1 MQEKWRPVVG
11 YEGLYEVSN
20 FGRIRRIRIVV
31 QTRKKHGY
39 MQVSLKDSGGA
50 RKSLR
55 VHRIVAEAFIP
66 NPEGKPQVNHRDE
79 NPENNRADNLE
90 WATAEENTN
99 YGSRTARA
107 AAKNGSKTPIVQID
121 PKTLKAVA
129 EYPGQSAAA
138 RATGISLAS
147 INACLRGKQRRA
159 GGYLW
164 EYKYKK
170 VVL

>member
-1 MQEKWRPVVG
+1 MKEEWRPVVG
-11 YEGLYEVSN
+11 YEGRYEVSSL
-20 FGRIRRIRIVV
+20 GRIRRVKIIVPSM
-31 QTRKKHGY
+31 KKHDY
-39 MQVSLKDSGGA
+39 MQVSLVDGDGV

-55 VHRIVAEAFIP
+55 LHRIVAEAFLP
-66 NPEGKPQVNHRDE
+66 NPEGKPQVNHKDE
-79 NPENNRADNLE
+79 DPENNRADNLE

-107 AAKNGSKTPIVQID
+107 AAKNGSKTPIIQID
-121 PKTLKAVA
+121 PKTLEAVA

-164 EYKYKK
+164 RYKYKK

>member
-1 MQEKWRPVVG
+1 MDGDGV
-11 YEGLYEVSN
+11 
-20 FGRIRRIRIVV
+20 
-31 QTRKKHGY
+31 
-39 MQVSLKDSGGA
+39 

-55 VHRIVAEAFIP
+55 LHRIVAEAFLP
-66 NPEGKPQVNHRDE
+66 NPEGKPQVNHKDE
-79 NPENNRADNLE
+79 DPENNRADNLE

-107 AAKNGSKTPIVQID
+107 AAKNGSKTPIIQID
-121 PKTLKAVA
+121 PKTLEAVA

-164 EYKYKK
+164 RYKYKK

>member
-1 MQEKWRPVVG
+1 MREKWRSVVG

-90 WATAEENTN
+90 WATAAENTN
-99 YGSRTARA
+99 YGGRTARA
-107 AAKNGSKTPIVQID
+107 AAKNGSKTPVLQIE
-121 PKTLKAVA
+121 PGTLKVIA

-138 RATGISLAS
+138 KATGIRVSC
-147 INACLRGKQRRA
+147 INACLRGRQYRA
-159 GGYLW
+159 GGYIW
-164 EYKYKK
+164 RYKYKK
-170 VVL
+170 LVL

>member
-1 MQEKWRPVVG
+1 MKEEWRPVVG
-11 YEGLYEVSN
+11 YEGRYEVSSL
-20 FGRIRRIRIVV
+20 GRIRRVKIIIPSK
-31 QTRKKHGY
+31 KKHGY
-39 MQVSLKDSGGA
+39 MQVSLVDGNGV

-55 VHRIVAEAFIP
+55 LHRIVAEAFLP
-66 NPEGKPQVNHRDE
+66 NPDGKPQVNHRDE
-79 NPENNRADNLE
+79 DPENNRADNLE

-107 AAKNGSKTPIVQID
+107 AAKNGSKTPVLQID
-121 PKTLKAVA
+121 PKTLKVVA
-129 EYPGQSAAA
+129 EYPGQSVAA
-138 RATGISLAS
+138 RETGISLAS
-147 INACLRGKQRRA
+147 INACLRGKQQHA